1 MNKICIYDL
10 CVRAGERA
18 EKGGGEV
25 LQEAGEMWDLFW
37 FCFVFFSLIDSP
49 QSNVIP
55 LTEQNWS
62 DVTQVDGYSK
72 SKTLA
77 EKAAW
82 VFVKDLPGTSRASV
96 VQISVPLHAYSSL
109 Q

>member
-1 MNKICIYDL
+1 MICAY
-10 CVRAGERA
+10 VREREQRKGEA
-18 EKGGGEV
+18 KYCKKLV
-25 LQEAGEMWDLFW
+25 KYVICFW
-37 FCFVFFSLIDSP
+37 CFFSLKDSP

-55 LTEQNWS
+55 LTEENWS

-96 VQISVPLHAYSSL
+96 VQISVPLHAYNSS
-109 Q
+109 